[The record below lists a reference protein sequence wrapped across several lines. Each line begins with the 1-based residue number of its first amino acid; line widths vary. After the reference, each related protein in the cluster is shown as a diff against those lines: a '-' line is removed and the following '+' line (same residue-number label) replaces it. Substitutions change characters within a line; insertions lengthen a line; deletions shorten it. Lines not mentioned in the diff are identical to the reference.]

1 MLDKLIKKSAKTRI
15 SRSSAPAPG
24 DSDAKSLL
32 PRKDGFKPKK
42 NSTKGA
48 ARQRSIGGRN
58 TKTG

>member
-1 MLDKLIKKSAKTRI
+1 MLHNLLKKQPKTKI

-24 DSDAKSLL
+24 DSDTKSLL